1 MKFELFALIG
11 PYFTG
16 VRLLNTDVKLS
27 LNSLNSALFKSSP
40 NNLFSSVLNASWTKC
55 LVSVLN
61 VVAGFFCN
69 KYSKH
74 KIVWIT
80 KQLFLVT
87 KVNQKTNL
95 TFIILNYH
103 MLATFHTIS
112 KINFRNFAKSFVK
125 NILTLS

>member
-1 MKFELFALIG
+1 MKFELFPLID
-11 PYFTG
+11 PCFTG
-16 VRLLNTDVKLS
+16 VRLLNADVKLS

-61 VVAGFFCN
+61 VVGLFFCN

-103 MLATFHTIS
+103 MSATFHTIS
-112 KINFRNFAKSFVK
+112 KTNFRNFAKSFVEK
-125 NILTLS
+125 ILTLS